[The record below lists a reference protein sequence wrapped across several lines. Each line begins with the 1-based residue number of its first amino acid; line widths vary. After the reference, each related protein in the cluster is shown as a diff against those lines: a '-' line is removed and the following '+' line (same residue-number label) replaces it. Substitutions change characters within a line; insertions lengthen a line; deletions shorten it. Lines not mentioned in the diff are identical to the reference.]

1 MIDLLPWP
9 SSSISPS
16 INRYSDI
23 RNSFSC
29 CSFHFTRDPSI
40 AAYWAILYN
49 VSLSLQPSQH
59 PDMFHA
65 RAALLERR
73 AATAGEKVPQSTVS
87 ESFYSFFPSF
97 NEDKQQKLEVR
108 RQEYF
113 EYLKQVRVTGKCKET
128 GIIIQIMLF
137 QIKTSSPTMT
147 TTPRCELPTLDGSL
161 DEQRRMEKDRLAAQF
176 QKSKQKSIL
185 NYQIVEARNQRAEE
199 VGVYEFIA
207 KWAYN

>member
-1 MIDLLPWP
+1 
-9 SSSISPS
+9 
-16 INRYSDI
+16 
-23 RNSFSC
+23 
-29 CSFHFTRDPSI
+29 
-40 AAYWAILYN
+40 
-49 VSLSLQPSQH
+49 
-59 PDMFHA
+59 MFHA

-113 EYLKQVRVTGKCKET
+113 EYLKQVRATGKCKET